1 MSGHLHDSSAHV
13 LDRLGDHLEGDLT
26 PEDFTRVDAHLAE
39 CSACAAELR
48 ELRETVALLRGLPD
62 PAPSPRLAADVMQR
76 IEVEG
81 DSRGRVIELFREV
94 AQPRVVAA
102 LAAGI
107 AALALFSTLD
117 VGEGGL
123 LGPSSDSDRGLI
135 ARRDVPT
142 VASDTGAEIARRPR
156 SLPPVPA
163 APGSFSRRRQAIL
176 VGLQPRVMPPRRA
189 TAISEAP
196 RYGIFGSAAPEVPMR
211 DLDTEFEALM
221 ADPQAFLERVERTSA
236 SARRPMIGPLV
247 EHSARRGGVS
257 EINRFLGRAAAPMAV
272 PVSTAR

>member
-1 MSGHLHDSSAHV
+1 MSDHSHDPRGHV

-39 CSACAAELR
+39 CSACMAELR

-62 PAPSPRLAADVMQR
+62 PVPPPRLVAGVMQR

-94 AQPRVVAA
+94 AQPRVIAA

-123 LGPSSDSDRGLI
+123 LGPSSDPDRGLI
-135 ARRDVPT
+135 ARRDVPAG
-142 VASDTGAEIARRPR
+142 VPDAGAESARRPR
-156 SLPPVPA
+156 SLSPAPA
-163 APGSFSRRRQAIL
+163 APGSFPRRQQAIL
-176 VGLQPRVMPPRRA
+176 VGLEPRVMPPRRA
-189 TAISEAP
+189 MAISEAP
-196 RYGIFGSAAPEVPMR
+196 RYGIFGSAAPEVPLR
-211 DLDTEFEALM
+211 DLESEFEALM
-221 ADPQAFLERVERTSA
+221 ADPQAFLDRVERTSA
-236 SARRPMIGPLV
+236 SARRPMIAPLV
-247 EHSARRGGVS
+247 EHSVRRGGVS
-257 EINRFLGRAAAPMAV
+257 EINRFLGRAAAPVAV